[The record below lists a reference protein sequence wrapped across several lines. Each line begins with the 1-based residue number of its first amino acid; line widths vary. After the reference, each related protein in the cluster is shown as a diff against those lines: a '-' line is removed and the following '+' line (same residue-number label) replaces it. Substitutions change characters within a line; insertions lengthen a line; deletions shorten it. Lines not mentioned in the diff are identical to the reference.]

1 MYRKK
6 SKNKLKRYLR
16 VFFARIKKLNRKKV
30 LHWFRV
36 NLKTHPFILGLIFF
50 VWLDVVLIRRI
61 FTKEGVARALKFHFI
76 IFISWLLLVVLSNLL
91 RDKQKVKWYLKKRF
105 IFFTLFI
112 LPPLGLIL
120 LWSGSQFKRITKII
134 FTIGFGAFFIIANL
148 HYNRKYERLLAVPSF
163 DRIVEMISKPKKKI
177 FLKATGDGIVANLR
191 LTRIP
196 KKPIVKLAI
205 SEIAAR
211 SSSAVVSIKTKDKD
225 GKEMGMGSGFII
237 SEDGLIVTN
246 FHVMES
252 AHQVEI
258 KIGDKLFKEASLVK
272 GISNL
277 DIAILKIDAE
287 NLPVLPIGDSDNLV
301 DGQFVIVLGNPVGL
315 ERSVSNGI
323 VSAIRSKDDIKVIQ
337 MTAPVSPGSSG
348 GPVLNEY
355 GEVVG
360 ITTLASFFMAQNLN
374 FAIPIN
380 YLNKI
385 FFNENLVSQ
394 EKRTGVK
401 KK

>member
-1 MYRKK
+1 MQKK
-6 SKNKLKRYLR
+6 KNRNKFKRFLR
-16 VFFARIKKLNRKKV
+16 VIVVTVKRINRKRVK
-30 LHWFRV
+30 HWFKV
-36 NLKTHPFILGLIFF
+36 NLKTHPFILGLVFF
-50 VWLDVVLIRRI
+50 VWIDAVVLRRI
-61 FTKEGVARALKFHFI
+61 FAREGIAKALKFHLY
-76 IFISWLLLVVLSNLL
+76 IFLAWLGLVILSNLL

-105 IFFTLFI
+105 IFFMLII

-134 FTIGFGAFFIIANL
+134 FSIGFGAFFIIANL
-148 HYNRKYERLLAVPSF
+148 HYNKKYERLLAVPSF
-163 DRIVEMISKPKKKI
+163 DRIVEMITKPKKQI
-177 FLKATGDGIVANLR
+177 FLKTADKGILDNLR

-196 KKPIVKLAI
+196 KKTAAKLAV

-211 SSSAVVSIKTKDKD
+211 CSGSIVSIKTKDKE

-252 AHQVEI
+252 AYQIEI
-258 KIGDKLFKEASLVK
+258 KIGEKIFREASLVK
-272 GISNL
+272 GISNM
-277 DIAILKIDAE
+277 DIALLKIDSKG
-287 NLPVLPIGDSDNLV
+287 LPALPIGDSDSLV

-323 VSAIRSKDDIKVIQ
+323 ISAIRSKDDIKIIQ

-380 YLNKI
+380 YLDKI
-385 FFNENLVSQ
+385 LNEKYSAP
-394 EKRTGVK
+394 EKRADVK
-401 KK
+401 QK